1 MLQHLKST
9 SPTRIGICIS
19 VAFLLATT
27 YLLLPVSTQA
37 ATWSIDS
44 FDSVVQIHEDAS
56 ITVIETIDTT
66 FNIEKHGI
74 YREIPTR
81 YTDSYGN
88 SYKTDL
94 DILSVLQDGGSA
106 QTERTYGYS
115 DVNIRIGDPDRYIT
129 ESHTYEITYTVD
141 RVFLYFDDYD
151 EFYWNVTGDEWEVP
165 IDHTS
170 ATIILPDGAVV
181 EQFECYTG
189 FLGSTAQDCT
199 KFDRGDTA
207 QFQAEDFLTVAVG
220 FTKGFIYEPTAFER
234 FVWLVLDN
242 WFGLV
247 PIILLVLTFWMWWR
261 YGRDP
266 KMTRSIIA
274 EYEPPLGIKAVY
286 AGWMAF
292 GKPKKDLF
300 ATMIV
305 QMAVDGALSVETQEL
320 DKAFKLLR
328 RGPEVILHPK
338 DGPEGLDVA
347 HAQLYEILFKGRKE
361 PQPLSRIKGTIQKK
375 KLIELRKIVQQWV
388 VQEGYYVEHSFARQG
403 AVIIGGFILCGL
415 SVVIV
420 PTFFGLFSIVC
431 GVVSGIGIMILGFLM
446 PSLTPEGLEVKRKIL
461 GFKEFMHT
469 AERYRSAWHEKENIF
484 ADYLP
489 YAIAFDDV
497 QKWAKTFEGVS
508 QAAPD
513 WYTGHMPLMV
523 LASSGEFNSITS
535 SIRSA
540 TSTPNSTGASGGG
553 GSSGGG
559 FGGGGGGSW

>member
-170 ATIILPDGAVV
+170 
-181 EQFECYTG
+181 
-189 FLGSTAQDCT
+189 
-199 KFDRGDTA
+199 
-207 QFQAEDFLTVAVG
+207 
-220 FTKGFIYEPTAFER
+220 
-234 FVWLVLDN
+234 DN
-242 WFGLV
+242 HL
-247 PIILLVLTFWMWWR
+247 
-261 YGRDP
+261 
-266 KMTRSIIA
+266 
-274 EYEPPLGIKAVY
+274 
-286 AGWMAF
+286 
-292 GKPKKDLF
+292 
-300 ATMIV
+300 
-305 QMAVDGALSVETQEL
+305 
-320 DKAFKLLR
+320 
-328 RGPEVILHPK
+328 
-338 DGPEGLDVA
+338 
-347 HAQLYEILFKGRKE
+347 
-361 PQPLSRIKGTIQKK
+361 
-375 KLIELRKIVQQWV
+375 
-388 VQEGYYVEHSFARQG
+388 ARWS
-403 AVIIGGFILCGL
+403 CG
-415 SVVIV
+415 
-420 PTFFGLFSIVC
+420 
-431 GVVSGIGIMILGFLM
+431 
-446 PSLTPEGLEVKRKIL
+446 
-461 GFKEFMHT
+461 
-469 AERYRSAWHEKENIF
+469 
-484 ADYLP
+484 
-489 YAIAFDDV
+489 
-497 QKWAKTFEGVS
+497 
-508 QAAPD
+508 
-513 WYTGHMPLMV
+513 
-523 LASSGEFNSITS
+523 
-535 SIRSA
+535 
-540 TSTPNSTGASGGG
+540 
-553 GSSGGG
+553 
-559 FGGGGGGSW
+559 